1 MRLRFVT
8 AAVVLIGGSAGSL
21 YYRQREIWQAAAKN
35 PPPPAIVAVEKRRIQ
50 TSVNATGIL
59 RLMTGAEVKVGTQIS
74 GVVTQ
79 LNVGVGSHV
88 TEGDLIAVIASR
100 GLDERIAAA
109 KAQIE
114 IDDTAVHKIDR
125 ELKRSH
131 ALLEY
136 GLIPRQQAEDLE
148 EDLANAQAKLAK
160 SRRDLAVIQS
170 DLPYLQIRAP
180 ITGTV
185 ASVSTLQGETVAASF
200 TAPTFVTII
209 ADDALELV
217 AMVDETDI
225 ANVKPGDPASFT
237 VDAYPARDFPGI
249 VRSIAPKATIV
260 SGVVNYEVTIHIGT
274 DAKLLKPDMTAN
286 VTIRTAQHRAF
297 MLPADAVQ
305 SDGDRSVVYIL
316 ENSGPVRREVVTGS
330 RNQGEI
336 EIRKGITKED
346 KVLLTAAFSTP
357 ARGNQ

>member
-200 TAPTFVTII
+200 AAPTFVSII
-209 ADDALELV
+209 ADNALELV

-225 ANVKPGDPASFT
+225 GSVRPKEPATFT
-237 VDAYPARDFPGI
+237 LQTYPSREFRGE
-249 VRSIAPKATIV
+249 VQRVAPKATIV
-260 SGVVNYEVTIHIGT
+260 SGVVNYEVGISIAGGLS
-274 DAKLLKPDMTAN
+274 LLKPDMTAN
-286 VTIRTAQHRAF
+286 VTIRTSDREVLVIPDRAVHRDGERTYVNLAGGGRRDVVVGAREGGWYELKRG
-297 MLPADAVQ
+297 MEIGERVLADAA
-305 SDGDRSVVYIL
+305 I
-316 ENSGPVRREVVTGS
+316 
-330 RNQGEI
+330 
-336 EIRKGITKED
+336 KEQ
-346 KVLLTAAFSTP
+346 K
-357 ARGNQ
+357 